1 MFLASAILLFSVALF
16 FFYLQATCEKVIAR
30 QFGQEYFQ
38 SMVDANRLEF
48 PYVRK
53 VLEEFDKSVD
63 YPWVRLTLEC
73 DFLAL
78 TYLLKAAANAR
89 GRYTGQ
95 ERLLMFYFRAIF
107 FCLFRVGLF
116 KLREKSALL
125 KLTDILQHFADLIG
139 ERLSNLQSGQ
149 QTASE
154 YLLTL

>member
-1 MFLASAILLFSVALF
+1 MALF
-16 FFYLQATCEKVIAR
+16 FFYLQATCEKVLAR

-38 SMVDANRLEF
+38 SIVDANRLEF

-95 ERLLMFYFRAIF
+95 ERLLMLY
-107 FCLFRVGLF
+107 F